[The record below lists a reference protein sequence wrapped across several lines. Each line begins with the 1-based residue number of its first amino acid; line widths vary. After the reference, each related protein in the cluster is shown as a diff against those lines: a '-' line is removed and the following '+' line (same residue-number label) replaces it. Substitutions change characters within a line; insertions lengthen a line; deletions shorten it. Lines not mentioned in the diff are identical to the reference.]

1 VSKSVFKISDGQK
14 QMLSGSEK
22 DIIEGKLISN
32 EDLNEEIDGQTS
44 SLDPYRY
51 FKKLQNKKSL
61 PFARKGFLFE
71 VNQQTTSPF
80 SLGL

>member
-32 EDLNEEIDGQTS
+32 EDLNEEEDRW
-44 SLDPYRY
+44 L
-51 FKKLQNKKSL
+51 N
-61 PFARKGFLFE
+61 E
-71 VNQQTTSPF
+71 
-80 SLGL
+80 